1 MTGLVVLGIASAVCT
16 FGFGLWLLWE
26 GFSIKPFCIFVISVI
41 ICVGSFLYVGIT
53 DAQWAI
59 DNSPAITHYSQ
70 IKDITSKTISL
81 GDTTYS
87 VQANVIR
94 NKYPIDLSLYK
105 IGDLVKFETIAGAY
119 SDYLITVQKLNC
131 Q

>member
-1 MTGLVVLGIASAVCT
+1 
-16 FGFGLWLLWE
+16 
-26 GFSIKPFCIFVISVI
+26 
-41 ICVGSFLYVGIT
+41 
-53 DAQWAI
+53 
-59 DNSPAITHYSQ
+59 
-70 IKDITSKTISL
+70 L